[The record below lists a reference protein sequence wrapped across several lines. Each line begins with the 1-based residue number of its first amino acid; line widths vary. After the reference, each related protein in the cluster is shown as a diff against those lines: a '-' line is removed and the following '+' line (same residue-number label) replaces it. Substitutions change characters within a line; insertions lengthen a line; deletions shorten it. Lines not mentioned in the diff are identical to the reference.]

1 MTLKNLIHN
10 KTIIR
15 HERVLHEFRGLWGT
29 TEQWAD
35 SSAQSRAQ
43 PVNLQHMANYGNI
56 IHLFRSNWVSFLNY
70 HSFSLNVL
78 KAIEWNGESSFTLI
92 GLVPLGNR
100 CTKILCTIGNSVTW
114 LPLQLM
120 WLNGLEDLKQ
130 FQSLIGYIHY
140 MQV

>member
-1 MTLKNLIHN
+1 MSLKNLIHN

-15 HERVLHEFRGLWGT
+15 HERVLHEFRGLWET

-43 PVNLQHMANYGNI
+43 PVNHQHMANYGNI
-56 IHLFRSNWVSFLNY
+56 IHLFWSNWVSFLNY
-70 HSFSLNVL
+70 HSSSLNVL

-92 GLVPLGNR
+92 GSVPLGNR
-100 CTKILCTIGNSVTW
+100 CFKVFGNSETW
-114 LPLQLM
+114 LCLQLM
-120 WLNGLEDLKQ
+120 WMNGLEDLKQ
-130 FQSLIGYIHY
+130 FQSLIGYVHY